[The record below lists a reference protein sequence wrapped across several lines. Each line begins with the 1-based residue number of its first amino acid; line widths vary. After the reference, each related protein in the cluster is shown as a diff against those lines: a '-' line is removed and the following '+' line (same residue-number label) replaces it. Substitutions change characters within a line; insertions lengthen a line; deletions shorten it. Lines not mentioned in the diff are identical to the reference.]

1 MRQMYARNTFKAA
14 WIYKETKKE
23 YKSLNKQEIYDIF
36 IKRNYIK
43 LVFNSLW
50 QNIRDKAFNI
60 AKNPKYDGYQKSWFN
75 GL

>member
-36 IKRNYIK
+36 IKRN
-43 LVFNSLW
+43 
-50 QNIRDKAFNI
+50 
-60 AKNPKYDGYQKSWFN
+60 
-75 GL
+75 